1 MIKLV
6 IVGFGAMG
14 RKTTEEL
21 LLNENIELVSIV
33 DKNPEFKN
41 KYSSDYITCNK
52 DVPIK
57 KSIEEV
63 NWESVDLAIVMS
75 ASFITQ
81 IEPLLIELA
90 NRKVNIL
97 TIAEEMSY
105 PEVANEKISRKID
118 EIAKKNNITI
128 LGTGVNPGFVLD
140 YLIITLSNVCLEIE
154 EIEARRVNDLS
165 EFGETV
171 FRSQGIGLTKS
182 QFQAGV
188 KDGSVVG
195 HVGFKQS
202 IHLIGKALNWELID
216 FKEEKSP
223 ILAEK
228 TVETKEFKFK
238 KNIVVGCNHRAYA
251 TFTGNKKIIL
261 EHPQQICVDGYPETK
276 DEIIFKGT
284 PDLNLKIEPEI
295 QGGIAT
301 VAMTINMIPLI
312 IEAKSG
318 LITLLELPKI
328 PAMFNKNI
336 IKKLHKEEV

>member
-118 EIAKKNNITI
+118 
-128 LGTGVNPGFVLD
+128 
-140 YLIITLSNVCLEIE
+140 
-154 EIEARRVNDLS
+154 
-165 EFGETV
+165 
-171 FRSQGIGLTKS
+171 
-182 QFQAGV
+182 
-188 KDGSVVG
+188 
-195 HVGFKQS
+195 
-202 IHLIGKALNWELID
+202 
-216 FKEEKSP
+216 
-223 ILAEK
+223 
-228 TVETKEFKFK
+228 
-238 KNIVVGCNHRAYA
+238 
-251 TFTGNKKIIL
+251 
-261 EHPQQICVDGYPETK
+261 
-276 DEIIFKGT
+276 
-284 PDLNLKIEPEI
+284 
-295 QGGIAT
+295 
-301 VAMTINMIPLI
+301 
-312 IEAKSG
+312 
-318 LITLLELPKI
+318 
-328 PAMFNKNI
+328 
-336 IKKLHKEEV
+336 